1 MLGLLYVSAVNFLF
15 YISAVGY
22 CINSDFISALI
33 ISGLVNLLEAIS
45 VTEI

>member
-1 MLGLLYVSAVNFLF
+1 VLGLLYASAVKFSVL
-15 YISAVGY
+15 YSAVGY

-33 ISGLVNLLEAIS
+33 ISGLVNLLAAIS

>member
-1 MLGLLYVSAVNFLF
+1 VSSNFFMCLVLYASAVIFLF

-33 ISGLVNLLEAIS
+33 FSG
-45 VTEI
+45 